1 MEVNCGKG
9 GFQMNN
15 YLPFIYEPE
24 KSIAVFKKTEDFFK
38 KNPDIKR
45 KIKEL
50 GCVYDSIGN
59 TVPQTTENFWSG
71 HLFPYTESWDEL
83 QISFNLVIFGFY
95 KQAFMSLRSGL
106 ELGLLSVYY
115 NINDDGHH
123 EVQSWL
129 KSKDSWEAD
138 TPRTKKIWQILNSN
152 TNIAT
157 FNKELNI
164 RERYN
169 KLSFL
174 HNYVHTKGYKYSN
187 HLGIPKSNFQ
197 TFEEKIFLKWLTTYQ
212 EIIII
217 IVTLHLLK
225 YPIGVI
231 EFDWSKKIG
240 IDNPFP
246 VLEIFEIQ
254 RISNLLPNDYMT
266 AIKTIADKDKFTQD
280 LYRHI
285 ENIPDMTQEEKELQ
299 SIDFDKS
306 MIENGQG
313 FLEWE
318 KQQIEWM
325 KKYYNEDEN
334 EILKRIEILRKWAIE
349 NNMMKPKIERLKD
362 QGFFK
367 DKSRKEES

>member
-1 MEVNCGKG
+1 
-9 GFQMNN
+9 
-15 YLPFIYEPE
+15 
-24 KSIAVFKKTEDFFK
+24 
-38 KNPDIKR
+38 
-45 KIKEL
+45 
-50 GCVYDSIGN
+50 
-59 TVPQTTENFWSG
+59 
-71 HLFPYTESWDEL
+71 
-83 QISFNLVIFGFY
+83 
-95 KQAFMSLRSGL
+95 
-106 ELGLLSVYY
+106 
-115 NINDDGHH
+115 
-123 EVQSWL
+123 
-129 KSKDSWEAD
+129 
-138 TPRTKKIWQILNSN
+138 
-152 TNIAT
+152 
-157 FNKELNI
+157 
-164 RERYN
+164 
-169 KLSFL
+169 L

-217 IVTLHLLK
+217 IVTPHLLK

-266 AIKTIADKDKFTQD
+266 AIKKIADKDKFTQD

-299 SIDFDKS
+299 ILDFDKS

-318 KQQIEWM
+318 KQQREWM

-367 DKSRKEES
+367 NKRTA

>member
-1 MEVNCGKG
+1 
-9 GFQMNN
+9 MNN
-15 YLPFIYEPE
+15 YSPLIYEPE
-24 KSIAVFKKTEDFFK
+24 KSIMVLKKTEDFFK
-38 KNPDIKR
+38 KNQDIKR
-45 KIKEL
+45 KIEEL
-50 GCVYDSIGN
+50 GWVYHSIGN
-59 TVPQTTENFWSG
+59 IVPQTTENFWSG
-71 HLFPYTESWDEL
+71 HYFPYVESWDEL

-115 NINDDGHH
+115 NINDDGHL

-129 KSKDSWEAD
+129 KSKDSWEAN

-164 RERYN
+164 RERFN

-174 HNYVHTKGYKYSN
+174 HNYVHTKGYEYSN
-187 HLGIPKSNFQ
+187 RLGIFKSNFQ

-240 IDNPFP
+240 IDNPFA
-246 VLEIFEIQ
+246 VLEIFEIE

-266 AIKTIADKDKFTQD
+266 AIKKIADKDEFTQD